1 MFYYLKYTD
10 FRIESGK
17 RSRKIFTWIS
27 RHGYLSSW
35 SPLGHRPY
43 DKVFTLPRLNSGLL
57 GAVNSGVIPDFLGI
71 YSPYY
76 RYCSYHHFRPSLMA
90 YFIDP
95 AEFDDVIEISLNEI
109 YLDCLYIRYILGL
122 KSIFPDS
129 FKDSHSKKLCLD
141 IKNVT

>member
-1 MFYYLKYTD
+1 MTQVIGHTIKY
-10 FRIESGK
+10 
-17 RSRKIFTWIS
+17 
-27 RHGYLSSW
+27 
-35 SPLGHRPY
+35 
-43 DKVFTLPRLNSGLL
+43 LPRLNFGRL
-57 GAVNSGVIPDFLGI
+57 GAVKSGVIPDFLGM

-76 RYCSYHHFRPSLMA
+76 RDCSYHHLRPSLMA

-109 YLDCLYIRYILGL
+109 YLDYLYIGYILGL

-129 FKDSHSKKLCLD
+129 FKDSYSKKLCLD